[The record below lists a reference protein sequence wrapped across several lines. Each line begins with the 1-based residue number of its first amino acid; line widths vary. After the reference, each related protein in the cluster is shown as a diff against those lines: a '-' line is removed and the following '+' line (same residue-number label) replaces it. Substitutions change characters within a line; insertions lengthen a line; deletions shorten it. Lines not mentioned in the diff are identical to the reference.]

1 MNKLQKEDL
10 KILKTLDAFC
20 KEHDI
25 SYVLY
30 AGTLLGA
37 IRHQGYI
44 PWDDDVD
51 VAMDRKNFDRFE
63 KLMSTSSL
71 LDEGYHFQSNVY
83 SKNYALP
90 FSKLRSH
97 TMNIKENV
105 PATQKGYTGPWVDI
119 FALDNVPDDKAL
131 RDKQFKKVFFYHRL
145 ISFFLLVRATEKD
158 KGVKKIFKKTVET
171 VNKYLHKYYFFL
183 PFLYKRR
190 LYHITKYNDQPTEY
204 VAELGYMF
212 YPNYKSFNTQLFKT
226 DDIQNIEYAMFED
239 FLAPIPSNSDE
250 ILTTAYGDYMT
261 LPPEED
267 RKIHQ
272 IEYIEE

>member
-71 LDEGYHFQSNVY
+71 LDEGYQ
-83 SKNYALP
+83 
-90 FSKLRSH
+90 R
-97 TMNIKENV
+97 
-105 PATQKGYTGPWVDI
+105 
-119 FALDNVPDDKAL
+119 
-131 RDKQFKKVFFYHRL
+131 
-145 ISFFLLVRATEKD
+145 
-158 KGVKKIFKKTVET
+158 
-171 VNKYLHKYYFFL
+171 
-183 PFLYKRR
+183 
-190 LYHITKYNDQPTEY
+190 
-204 VAELGYMF
+204 
-212 YPNYKSFNTQLFKT
+212 
-226 DDIQNIEYAMFED
+226 
-239 FLAPIPSNSDE
+239 
-250 ILTTAYGDYMT
+250 
-261 LPPEED
+261 
-267 RKIHQ
+267 
-272 IEYIEE
+272 EYIPHNNREFDKSQKTMPYLFQNCAVTL